1 MENQTLTKV
10 IEELK
15 NAGIVHS
22 DADFCRKTGFK
33 PSFVSEMK
41 AGKKP
46 FTAKSMKII
55 EETFPDFFHP
65 KTVIMGDDSPTLGDV
80 ARMVAEH
87 DRRFHDQMERIMDAM
102 GMPEHREKSA

>member
-41 AGKKP
+41 G
-46 FTAKSMKII
+46 
-55 EETFPDFFHP
+55 
-65 KTVIMGDDSPTLGDV
+65 
-80 ARMVAEH
+80 
-87 DRRFHDQMERIMDAM
+87 
-102 GMPEHREKSA
+102 EKSLLQPKA